1 LAQVFEIPIPNERLK
16 TYKWLTF
23 AMLTLN
29 FLGFGFVLVMTKGS
43 ITIWATILLFLNVI
57 PWCYFL
63 LNKKHTKFFQL
74 AIIFAVSA
82 IGWFVFG
89 NTIMGIL
96 LLIFTAIG
104 FYANKPTIIHFS
116 ETEIIYPSF
125 PPKVYAWQNVT
136 QVICKDDV
144 LSIDLKNNTFIQHQ
158 IEKVFGEKFDQVKFN
173 SWCAKQ
179 VGVI

>member
-43 ITIWATILLFLNVI
+43 IANWATILLFLNVI

-63 LNKKHTKFFQL
+63 LNKKHIKFL
-74 AIIFAVSA
+74 HIAIIFACST
-82 IGWFVFG
+82 ILWFLVG
-89 NTIMGIL
+89 NSILAIL
-96 LLIFTAIG
+96 LVLFTGIG
-104 FYANKPTIIHFS
+104 FYANKPTIIQFS
-116 ETEIIYPSF
+116 ETEIVYPSF
-125 PPKVYAWQNVT
+125 PPKIYAWQDVV
-136 QVICKDDV
+136 QVICKDDI

-158 IEKVFGEKFDQVKFN
+158 IDKVFGEKFDQVKFN
-173 SWCAKQ
+173 SWCANQ
-179 VGVI
+179 VAAI